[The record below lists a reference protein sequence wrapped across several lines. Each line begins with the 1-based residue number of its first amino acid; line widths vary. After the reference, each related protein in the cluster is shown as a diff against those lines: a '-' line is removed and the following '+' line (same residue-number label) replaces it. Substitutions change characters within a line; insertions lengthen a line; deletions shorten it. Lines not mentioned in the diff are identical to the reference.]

1 MKNMILAIAA
11 LIVGQTANAAISA
24 NSSWEEIFAAK
35 GPYQIVAPAVYMGRA
50 IDYTFVCVDGNELR
64 TQKPVDIVVTKQ
76 PTNQNGRTEF
86 EVVGS
91 EILSTPINYTQKES
105 FCDSSKGDK
114 TVCRDV
120 VYTGTYPLTVNVKV
134 YSQVGNEAPARL
146 LFTKAYTV
154 PTCDNASVN

>member
-50 IDYTFVCVDGNELR
+50 IDYTFVCRNGDKLQ
-64 TQKPVDIVVTKQ
+64 TLKPVDIVETVSPSNDGPTK
-76 PTNQNGRTEF
+76 F
-86 EVVGS
+86 KVVGS
-91 EILSTPINYTQKES
+91 EVLSTSINFTHKES
-105 FCDSSKGDK
+105 FCDQTKGDK
-114 TVCRDV
+114 TVCKDV
-120 VYTGTYPLTVNVKV
+120 VYTGTYPMTVNVKV
-134 YSQVGNEAPARL
+134 YTQVGNEAPARL
-146 LFTKAYTV
+146 AFVKSYTV

>member
-24 NSSWEEIFAAK
+24 NSSWEEINAAK
-35 GPYQIVAPAVYMGRA
+35 GPYQIVAPVVYMGRA
-50 IDYTFVCVDGNELR
+50 IDYTFVCRNGDTLQ
-64 TQKPVDIVVTKQ
+64 TIKPVDIVEVVQ

-86 EVVGS
+86 KVVGS
-91 EILSTPINYTQKES
+91 EVLSTSINYTHKES
-105 FCDSSKGDK
+105 FCDQTKGDR
-114 TVCRDV
+114 TVCKDV
-120 VYTGTYPLTVNVKV
+120 VYTGTYPMTVNVKV
-134 YSQVGNEAPARL
+134 YTQVGHNQPARL